1 MAKFVKSNPVGIDKV
16 IQRIQERLYDKL
28 GFSNI
33 DGYGRIY
40 PIEVK
45 GNIIPS
51 HFLSGTDYR
60 DVLFNDKNN
69 GNFFFNEDPVSTEV
83 NSTQTESTIDIIF
96 QLDVNQLNNGGNH
109 RNDEEIRATIREEL
123 KRTAFKVDK
132 ITRGLKALEG
142 FDHNLRDRKLL
153 FLRFSGKIR
162 YQLNC

>member
-1 MAKFVKSNPVGIDKV
+1 MNYLRTNPVGIDKA
-16 IQRIQERLYDKL
+16 IQRIQIKLYDRL
-28 GFSNI
+28 GFDKI

-40 PIEVK
+40 PLEFK
-45 GNIIPS
+45 GNIIPTIYI
-51 HFLSGTDYR
+51 SGTDYKE
-60 DVLFNDKNN
+60 VLFNDKNN

-96 QLDVNQLNNGGNH
+96 QLDVNQLNNGGDH

-123 KRTAFKVDK
+123 KHTAFKVDK